1 MPSKPNVIRV
11 ATSSLATLE
20 ATRPPFNIK
29 TPDIDETIQ
38 SAISLVKSAAAA
50 GADLVVLPETFAYA
64 GLPIEAMIEDAVNPQ
79 GKGQAALRHICQLA
93 AQYKVNIILGALL
106 PAAAAGPLLSDLQ
119 DPRAKQFRNSALFV
133 DRQGRIIARYHKRYP
148 VESELAAG
156 ILPGDRCVVV
166 ESDIGRVGLAIC
178 FDLNW
183 PKVFEEMKEKGVDL
197 CVWISAYDGGFPLQA
212 CAATLQ
218 LPIVTSVMPYH
229 AKYIDRLGRLK
240 AQTSRWSR
248 MLVVDVCLETE
259 TFHTDGQASKIQEI
273 QECYG
278 GKVNVESFSE
288 EHLFVVEVVD
298 RGVKMD
304 DIISR
309 FHLVTYTN
317 YIKRCSKAVEDIL
330 ALEGSKK
337 ALESKL

>member
-93 AQYKVNIILGALL
+93 AQYKVNIIDALMRGGHRLPFSGGMGALIMQLGALL

-197 CVWISAYDGGFPLQA
+197 CVWISAYDGGFPLQ
-212 CAATLQ
+212 
-218 LPIVTSVMPYH
+218 
-229 AKYIDRLGRLK
+229 
-240 AQTSRWSR
+240 TSRWSR